1 MVYMLKVKDIVCT
14 PLKRNASSVKG
25 MHGNV
30 VSIRDGNAI
39 HPDGLALVRLMG
51 SQKQLWFDIAHLTPI
66 DWLND

>member
-1 MVYMLKVKDIVCT
+1 MLKVKDIVRT
-14 PLKRNASSVKG
+14 PLKRNAYSVKG

-30 VSIRDGNAI
+30 VALREGNAI

-51 SQKQLWFDIAHLTPI
+51 TNHQVWLDIARLTPI

>member
-1 MVYMLKVKDIVCT
+1 MVKVNDIVCT
-14 PLKRNASSVKG
+14 PLKRNAYSVRG

-30 VSIRDGNAI
+30 VALRDGNAI

-51 SQKQLWFDIAHLTPI
+51 TNHKVWLDIARLTPI

>member
-1 MVYMLKVKDIVCT
+1 MLKITDIVQT
-14 PLKRNASSVKG
+14 PLKRNAYSVKG

-30 VSIRDGNAI
+30 VALRDGNAI

-51 SQKQLWFDIAHLTPI
+51 TNHEVWLDIARLTPI

>member
-1 MVYMLKVKDIVCT
+1 MVKVNDIVRT
-14 PLKRNASSVKG
+14 TLKRNAYSVKG

-30 VSIRDGNAI
+30 VAIRGGNAI

-51 SQKQLWFDIAHLTPI
+51 TNHKVWLDIAKLTPI

>member
-1 MVYMLKVKDIVCT
+1 MVKGNDIVRT
-14 PLKRNASSVKG
+14 PLKRNAYSVRG

-30 VSIRDGNAI
+30 VALRDGNAI

-51 SQKQLWFDIAHLTPI
+51 TNHKVWLDIARLTPI